1 MTYDVLTS
9 LLIFI
14 TVGSVTPGPNNIML
28 LASGMNYGVIR
39 TVPHLFGIW
48 VGFPLMILLVGLGL
62 AKLFDVYPASLL
74 ILKFISTFYLLYLAW
89 KIATAAP
96 PKLNS
101 GEIENQSKP
110 LTFLEAAVFQW
121 VNPKGWTM
129 ALTAISLYTPPTHP
143 ISSIFLVTFVFFC
156 VSIPSAGIWVMLG
169 HKLRSLLADEK
180 KIRMFNLVCALLLV
194 ASLYPILIN

>member
-1 MTYDVLTS
+1 MSLEVLLS

-14 TVGSVTPGPNNIML
+14 AVGSITPGPNNIML
-28 LASGMNYGVIR
+28 LASGMNYGVLR

-62 AKLFDVYPASLL
+62 AKLFDIYPASLL
-74 ILKFISTFYLLYLAW
+74 VLKIISTFYLLYLAW

-101 GEIENQSKP
+101 SEIENQSKP

-129 ALTAISLYTPPTHP
+129 ALTAISLYTPPDHP
-143 ISSIFLVTFVFFC
+143 VSSIFLVTFIFFC
-156 VSIPSAGIWVMLG
+156 VSIPSAGIWVILG
-169 HKLRSLLADEK
+169 HKLRSLIADEK
-180 KIRMFNLVCALLLV
+180 KIRLFNLICAGLLV
-194 ASLYPILIN
+194 ASLYPIVFS